1 MKIFYQNLSKIKFDP
16 YLIDKYNIF
25 LTKSEKERLS
35 SIKIPDLKR
44 NFIFGRLILRQK
56 LSEYLNCSH
65 KDILFKKTKFGR
77 LELSGKFSGENISFN
92 LSHSKNIIAV
102 IICNNIVGIDVEYI
116 RNRDFSK
123 IVNFSFTKKEAEY
136 LNYLQKNHS
145 KQQYMEA
152 FYIYWTLKE
161 AFVKSNGGS
170 ILQKDLNLDFSL
182 LKNLQYCNH
191 LQNFNN
197 NLKSYKR
204 ILCLNEIKK
213 DLQFET
219 FYLDQNYIIS
229 YAVHCPLDKFTP
241 NPIFKL

>member
-145 KQQYMEA
+145 K
-152 FYIYWTLKE
+152 
-161 AFVKSNGGS
+161 
-170 ILQKDLNLDFSL
+170 
-182 LKNLQYCNH
+182 
-191 LQNFNN
+191 
-197 NLKSYKR
+197 
-204 ILCLNEIKK
+204 
-213 DLQFET
+213 
-219 FYLDQNYIIS
+219 
-229 YAVHCPLDKFTP
+229 
-241 NPIFKL
+241 